1 MTWDIPR
8 LTITMSI
15 LIYFG
20 YALMFRY
27 TNGIE
32 ETLKSI
38 VMLAVGYW
46 LAKNDA
52 QERATENTGKFIDLA
67 SKTLDTPANNATS
80 ETLNV
85 EAENVNVD
93 QK

>member
-1 MTWDIPR
+1 MTWDVPR
-8 LTITMSI
+8 LVITLSI
-15 LIYFG
+15 LFYFG
-20 YALMFRY
+20 YALVFRY

-67 SKTLDTPANNATS
+67 SKTLDTPVMNAG
-80 ETLNV
+80 
-85 EAENVNVD
+85 AENVDVAS
-93 QK
+93 

>member
-8 LTITMSI
+8 LAITMAI
-15 LIYFG
+15 LFYFG
-20 YALMFRY
+20 YALVWRY

-46 LAKNDA
+46 LAKNDN
-52 QERATENTGKFIDLA
+52 QERATENTSKFIDLA
-67 SKTLDTPANNATS
+67 AKTLDAPIANA
-80 ETLNV
+80 
-85 EAENVNVD
+85 EANHADLD

>member
-1 MTWDIPR
+1 MNWDIPR
-8 LTITMSI
+8 LIITMSI
-15 LIYFG
+15 LLYFG

-52 QERATENTGKFIDLA
+52 QEKATENTGKAFDAIKVAAERTTGTMQVD
-67 SKTLDTPANNATS
+67 
-80 ETLNV
+80 
-85 EAENVNVD
+85 AENVNVD